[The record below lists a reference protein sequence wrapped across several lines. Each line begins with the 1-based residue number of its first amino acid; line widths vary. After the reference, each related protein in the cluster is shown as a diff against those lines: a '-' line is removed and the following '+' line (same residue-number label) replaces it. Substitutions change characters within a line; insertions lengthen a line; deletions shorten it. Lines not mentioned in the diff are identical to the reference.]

1 MTAISLSI
9 KHNWP
14 EVQRQLASL
23 QKDIGDKAVVRALNA
38 TIKQGETAMARQI
51 SQTYRIS
58 QSVVKQRL
66 SITRA
71 RRSNG
76 RLELQVTLEATRR
89 GKGRSM
95 NMIAFVTTPARRLKS
110 GKRNQTKLQVRRDG
124 GRKQITGAFIGNK
137 DRTLFIR
144 TGKER
149 LPIAAVNTI
158 DVVQMF
164 NTRAIN
170 DAVRTV
176 LLDRFQINFD
186 RELRVVLGGYTQ

>member
-14 EVQRQLASL
+14 DVERQLARL
-23 QKDIGDKAVVRALNA
+23 QKDIGDKAVVRALNT

-76 RLELQVTLEATRR
+76 RLEMQVTLEATRK

-95 NMIAFVTTPARRLKS
+95 NMIAFVTTPARLLKS

-137 DRTLFIR
+137 SRTLFIR

-164 NTRAIN
+164 NARKIN

-176 LLDRFQINFD
+176 LLDRFQTNFD
-186 RELRVVLGGYTQ
+186 RELRVVLGGYAR

>member
-14 EVQRQLASL
+14 DVERQLARL

-51 SQTYRIS
+51 SLTYRIS

-66 SITRA
+66 SVTRA
-71 RRSNG
+71 RRNGG
-76 RLELQVTLEATRR
+76 RLELQVTLEATRKGR
-89 GKGRSM
+89 GRSM
-95 NMIAFVTTPARRLKS
+95 NMIAFVTTAARRLKT

-124 GRKQITGAFIGNK
+124 GRKQVTGAFIGNQE
-137 DRTLFIR
+137 RTLFIR
-144 TGKER
+144 TGKAR
-149 LPIAAVNTI
+149 LPIEPVNTI

-164 NTRAIN
+164 NTRKISA
-170 DAVRTV
+170 AVQTV
-176 LLDRFQINFD
+176 LLDRFAINFT
-186 RELRVVLGGYTQ
+186 RELKVVLGGFAR

>member
-14 EVQRQLASL
+14 DVERQLARL
-23 QKDIGDKAVVRALNA
+23 QKDIGDKAVVRALNT

-76 RLELQVTLEATRR
+76 RLEMQVTLEATRK

-95 NMIAFVTTPARRLKS
+95 NMIAFVTTPARLLKS

-164 NTRAIN
+164 NARKIN

-176 LLDRFQINFD
+176 LLDRFQTNFD
-186 RELRVVLGGYTQ
+186 RELRVVLGGYAR